1 MREAGAAAAAPVR
14 GKTAVNHGR
23 CWSVYITGVPM
34 FLACA
39 LLCAALGAQLAHHD
53 SPANEVGLIIDAVLD
68 RLRESYVREDVAR
81 SIEKDIRAHQQAGDY
96 DGLTNAQFV
105 QALTTH
111 LQAASGDKHLV
122 VTLSDEPAANSPRDC
137 LFVNVGVLTGNVG
150 YIKFNAFRS
159 PDVCGGIAA
168 AAMSLVADCD
178 ALILDL
184 RDNPGGDPVMVAF
197 MSSYFF
203 AHPIHLS
210 DIYERRTNATVE
222 SWTLPFVPGPKFVDK
237 PIFVLTS
244 PRTFSGA
251 EEFAYG
257 LQMLKRAVVV
267 GEASGGGAHPAQS
280 VRIGEHYEITVPV
293 AQYVNPVSGTNWEGR
308 GVGPDIRV
316 REELAVQTAYRAAL
330 EDVLRQ
336 VTSSRQRDAI
346 QRQIEELTK
355 IINAQR

>member
-1 MREAGAAAAAPVR
+1 VLIFAAC
-14 GKTAVNHGR
+14 AV
-23 CWSVYITGVPM
+23 
-34 FLACA
+34 LCA
-39 LLCAALGAQLAHHD
+39 LLGAQPAHRHGAAD
-53 SPANEVGLIIDAVLD
+53 TDDRAGVIDQVLE
-68 RLRESYVREDVAR
+68 RLHESYVREDVAR
-81 SIEKDIRAHQQAGDY
+81 RIETEIRAHQQAGDY
-96 DGLTNAQFV
+96 DGLTDAQFV
-105 QALTTH
+105 QALTKD

-122 VTLSDEPAANSPRDC
+122 LSFSDEQVLAAPRGC

-159 PDVCGGIAA
+159 PEVCGSIAA

-178 ALILDL
+178 ALIIDL

-203 AHPIHLS
+203 SQPVHLS
-210 DIYERRTNATVE
+210 DIYEGRGRALVE
-222 SWTLPFVPGPKFVDK
+222 SWTLPVVPGPRFVGK

-251 EEFAYG
+251 EEFAYD

-280 VRIGEHYEITVPV
+280 VRIGERFEIAVPV
-293 AQYVNPVSGTNWEGR
+293 ARYVNPVSGTNWEGS

-316 REELAVQTAYRAAL
+316 REELSVQAAYRAAL
-330 EDVLRQ
+330 EDVIRRT
-336 VTSSRQRDAI
+336 TSSRQRDEI
-346 QRQIEELTK
+346 QRQIEALTK
-355 IINAQR
+355 VINSVR